1 MECREQH
8 REGPGVPPQ
17 AAQVRRILVINA
29 KGGCGKSTLATNLAG
44 YYGGRAALID
54 HDPQGSS
61 MQWLSLRDEER
72 PPVHGV
78 AAFRQSAGVTRS
90 FQMRMPERVDR
101 VILDAPAGVHGLQ
114 LIELV
119 REVDTLLIPVQPSP
133 IDIHAA
139 SRFIA
144 DLLLVAKVRN
154 RAIRVGVVA
163 NRVKANT
170 RVYHRLETFLETLD
184 IPFVARLR
192 DSQHYVRAAEQGLG
206 LHELKERRVQ
216 TDLEQWQSLLQWIEG

>member
-1 MECREQH
+1 MECREQQRPEPLSAPH
-8 REGPGVPPQ
+8 TAPM
-17 AAQVRRILVINA
+17 RRILVINA

-44 YYGGRAALID
+44 YYGERAALID

-61 MQWLSLRDEER
+61 MQWLSLRDNER
-72 PPVHGV
+72 PSVHGV
-78 AAFRQSAGVTRS
+78 NACRHNSGITRS
-90 FQMRMPERVDR
+90 FQMRLPERVDR

-119 REVDTLLIPVQPSP
+119 REVDTLLIPVLPSP

-144 DLLLVAKVRN
+144 DLLLVAKVRS

-170 RVYHRLETFLETLD
+170 RVYQRLESFLNTLE

-192 DSQHYVRAAEQGLG
+192 DSQHYVRAAENGLG
-206 LHELKERRVQ
+206 LHELNERRMQ
-216 TDLEQWQSLLQWIEG
+216 ADLEQWQALLEWLER